1 MGIVSPE
8 LIVLAAS
15 AAAIGFF
22 HTMLGPD
29 HYLPFVMMSRAGNWS
44 QTKTAVITI
53 FCGLGHIFGSLLLGM
68 VGVAIGIAVIQ
79 LEQVESVR
87 GTMAAWA
94 LIAFGLCYFV
104 WGVRKAVGR
113 YIHKGSPHSI
123 EKSGESSTPWALF
136 TVFVLGPSEPLI
148 PLLMYP
154 AAKESLTAIV
164 LVAGIFGVVTIAT
177 MLAMVAL
184 LSMGFDILPI
194 GKLERYSHALAGATI
209 CVCGVAIQFY
219 GF

>member
-1 MGIVSPE
+1 MDIVSPE

-15 AAAIGFF
+15 AGAIGFF

-68 VGVAIGIAVIQ
+68 VGVAIGIAVVQ

-87 GTMAAWA
+87 GTIAAWA
-94 LIAFGLCYFV
+94 LIAFGLCYLV
-104 WGVRKAVGR
+104 WGVYKAA
-113 YIHKGSPHSI
+113 IHKGTPHSI
-123 EKSGESSTPWALF
+123 EKSGENSTPWALF

-154 AAKESLTAIV
+154 AAKESVTAIV

-194 GKLERYSHALAGATI
+194 GKLQRYSHALAGATI
-209 CVCGVAIQFY
+209 CVCGLAIQFY